1 MEISKFS
8 KLVTFL
14 CKEILAY
21 VHVSILQTLS
31 MPFPQSSRSL
41 CVWVVGGRG
50 EGGCYNPVFMS
61 ELSSLMACGKKLLL
75 SLVVLQRILL

>member
-1 MEISKFS
+1 MEINKFS

-50 EGGCYNPVFMS
+50 ECYNPVFMS